1 MQVSAG
7 ARHTCAVKANG
18 DVACW
23 GATGF
28 GQAPVPDITP
38 ATLPGAALG
47 APYSQTLVMSATS
60 YIPPQPQFAVV
71 DGALPAG
78 LDLHASTGALSGTP
92 TADGSFAFTVL
103 ARDANGFTAVRAY
116 TLEVTGALL
125 TALGPATVWIGLKNS
140 DAVGLRL
147 DLQAEVLL
155 DGTPIGSGTLTNVLA
170 GSSGFNNALLRAIP
184 LALSGGS
191 TEVAEGAELAIRVAV
206 RRTCATT
213 TGHASGVV
221 RLWYNG
227 QPIDGGSARDAG
239 SRVAAI
245 IDDETLSLFLRTG
258 LALSETAGTARTFVD
273 VPVTS
278 AQACPDRS
286 YTPFGTWTEAVP

>member
-1 MQVSAG
+1 M
-7 ARHTCAVKANG
+7 
-18 DVACW
+18 
-23 GATGF
+23 
-28 GQAPVPDITP
+28 
-38 ATLPGAALG
+38 
-47 APYSQTLVMSATS
+47 
-60 YIPPQPQFAVV
+60 
-71 DGALPAG
+71 
-78 LDLHASTGALSGTP
+78 
-92 TADGSFAFTVL
+92 L

-155 DGTPIGSGTLTNVLA
+155 DGTPIGSGTLTNIPA

-184 LALSGGS
+184 LALSDGS
-191 TEVAEGAELAIRVAV
+191 TEVADGAVLAIRVAV

-227 QPIDGGSARDAG
+227 QPIDSGSGSARDAG

-245 IDDETLSLFLRTG
+245 IDDETLNLFLRTG

-278 AQACPDRS
+278 AQVCPDRP
-286 YTPFGTWTEAVP
+286 YTPFGTWSEAVP